1 MTPWEASRIRSSA
14 AKNPRSASAAK
25 GFAPR
30 GSVGRRAGKGA
41 SGSAASGGRVGGIG
55 QRGESAACAWVEEA
69 DAGATRSLERGLPRA
84 PTAAVLAAVW
94 ASREAHKNPTSPGS
108 RAVYHEKPTDKT
120 GLRGTRR
127 HGCYHGHVSLL
138 TSMYAGELGW
148 DDGYGIMVPGV
159 KEPLKSGRSAVR
171 PRP

>member
-1 MTPWEASRIRSSA
+1 MTPWEESRIRSSA
-14 AKNPRSASAAK
+14 AKNLRSASAAN

-30 GSVGRRAGKGA
+30 GSVSRRAWCGQGRIRA
-41 SGSAASGGRVGGIG
+41 AASGGQVGGIR

-127 HGCYHGHVSLL
+127 HGRYHGPVGPL
-138 TSMYAGELGW
+138 TSMYAGELG
-148 DDGYGIMVPGV
+148 
-159 KEPLKSGRSAVR
+159 
-171 PRP
+171 